1 MIRQL
6 WSRTPTQ
13 ARHLAKRFLPEA
25 LWRALGDRAR
35 LLDVNA
41 LHKFRARLP
50 EYVQVDRSLDKAI
63 AVVVPCYN
71 HARCLEAT
79 LQSLTHQTFRPFQA
93 VFVDDCSPDNSYE
106 VLEKFC
112 RQAPPGIHPVLLRTP
127 RNSGQAYAIN
137 YGLEHTDASVYTI
150 LNDDDY
156 LMHDALEAIVAILH
170 SRAHLYL
177 LGATSRI
184 LTGDA
189 APNGGLFI
197 REMQDNYAAI
207 PLAEYAPDDILAL
220 RDANGL
226 NMTHTGTS
234 FFKSAWQVVGGYYT
248 SKSKR
253 VVAYADRDFQLRV
266 ASVFP
271 VAVSSTI
278 PFCFW
283 RSGSSVD
290 EGRYS

>member
-6 WSRTPTQ
+6 WSRTPAG
-13 ARHLAKRFLPEA
+13 ARHLAKRFLPET

-50 EYVQVDRSLDKAI
+50 EDVQVDRSLDKGI

-71 HARCLEAT
+71 HARYLEAT
-79 LQSLTHQTFRPFQA
+79 LQSLTQQTFRPFQ
-93 VFVDDCSPDNSYE
+93 VIFVDDCSPDNSYE

-112 RQAPPGIHPVLLRTP
+112 RQAPPGLHPVLLRTP

-137 YGLEHTDASVYTI
+137 YALEQTDASVYTI

-156 LMHDALEAIVAILH
+156 LMHDALEAIVAILR
-170 SRAHLYL
+170 SRRHLYL
-177 LGATSRI
+177 IGATSRI
-184 LTGDA
+184 LSGHG
-189 APNGGLFI
+189 APNSDLFI
-197 REMQDNYAAI
+197 REMQANYAAI
-207 PLAEYAPDDILAL
+207 PLVEYAPDDILAL
-220 RDANGL
+220 RNVSGL

-234 FFKSAWQVVGGYYT
+234 FFKSAWQVVGGYYA
-248 SKSKR
+248 SKAKR
-253 VVAYADRDFQLRV
+253 VVVYSDGDFQLRV

-283 RSGSSVD
+283 RSDSSVD
-290 EGRYS
+290 EGIFS